1 MYFDEFDFEDEV
13 LDALD
18 AMRFE
23 KCTPIQEQ
31 TLQPLMD
38 GRDLIG
44 VAQTGTGKTAAYLL
58 PVLNRLCRGG
68 YPEDAINCVVMA
80 PTRELAQQ
88 IDRQLEGFTY
98 FMNVSSVAV
107 YGGNDGQRYE
117 QELRGMSKGA
127 DIIVATPGRLISH
140 INLGN
145 IDLSK
150 VSFFILDEADR
161 MLDMGFYS
169 DIMTIAKQLPKERQT
184 MLFSATMPE
193 EIRRLA
199 SEILNDPLQIT
210 LALAKPA
217 EGITQQAYVCYE
229 GQKMGIINK
238 IFDTESS
245 ERVILFASRKTKVK
259 EIARAIRKHG
269 FNVGEMHSDLTQSE
283 RDEIMFQYKSRKID
297 MIVATDIL
305 ARGIDIDDIRIVI
318 NYDVPRD
325 CDDYIHRIGR
335 TARAG
340 SKGRAITFVS
350 EEDQEFFRRIEAFI
364 EQEVPKL
371 EVPEELGEA
380 PAYEPKK
387 KKAGAR
393 KPAGKRGRGGKKNTN
408 AKAKGKGGGNKEV
421 NNEGKSESKK
431 ESRGRNRRRGDK
443 KREVAV
449 DTNQA
454 TVVTVASTT
463 PQPADAPTVK
473 SGEEKKK
480 RRNNRRY
487 RRPKKTDKP
496 NGQPKGE

>member
-31 TLQPLMD
+31 TLQPLME

-58 PVLNRLCRGG
+58 PVLNRLCRGE
-68 YPEDAINCVVMA
+68 YPEDAINCIIMA

-117 QELRGMSKGA
+117 QELRGMAKGA

-140 INLGN
+140 ITLGN
-145 IDLSK
+145 IDLSR

-161 MLDMGFYS
+161 MLDMGFYN
-169 DIMTIAKQLPKERQT
+169 DIMTIAKQLPKERQP
-184 MLFSATMPE
+184 MLFSATMPA
-193 EIRRLA
+193 EIRKLA
-199 SEILNDPLQIT
+199 SDLLTDPLQVT

-217 EGITQQAYVCYE
+217 DGITQQAYICHE
-229 GQKMGIINK
+229 GQKLGIINS
-238 IFDTESS
+238 IFDKESS

-259 EIARAIRKHG
+259 EIARTIRKHG
-269 FNVGEMHSDLTQSE
+269 FNVGEMHSDLTQAE

-340 SKGRAITFVS
+340 TKGRAITFVS
-350 EEDQEFFRRIEAFI
+350 QEDQEFFKRIEDFI
-364 EQEVPKL
+364 EQDVPKMEVPA
-371 EVPEELGEA
+371 ELGEA

-387 KKAGAR
+387 KEKKGGS
-393 KPAGKRGRGGKKNTN
+393 KGRGGKGRN
-408 AKAKGKGGGNKEV
+408 GKGAKKQTGNDAQK
-421 NNEGKSESKK
+421 G
-431 ESRGRNRRRGDK
+431 GRNRRGNGGK
-443 KREVAV
+443 NNKTEKTPAV
-449 DTNQA
+449 
-454 TVVTVASTT
+454 T
-463 PQPADAPTVK
+463 PQQPQAEN
-473 SGEEKKK
+473 SGNGEAKKK
-480 RRNNRRY
+480 NNRRRHY
-487 RRPKKTDKP
+487 RRPKKNNEGGANK
-496 NGQPKGE
+496 E

>member
-1 MYFDEFDFEDEV
+1 MYFTDFDLEDEI

-23 KCTPIQEQ
+23 ECTPIQEQ
-31 TLQPLMD
+31 TIQPLLD

-58 PVLNRLCRGG
+58 PVLNKLCQGG
-68 YPEDAINCVVMA
+68 YPEDAINCVIMA

-98 FMNVSSVAV
+98 FMPVSGVAV

-117 QELRGMSKGA
+117 QELRGMAKGA

-161 MLDMGFYS
+161 MLDMGFYN
-169 DIMTIAKQLPKERQT
+169 DIMTIAKQLPKNRQT

-199 SEILNDPLQIT
+199 SNILTDPLQIT

-217 EGITQQAYVCYE
+217 DGITQQAYICHE
-229 GQKMGIINK
+229 GQKPGIIK
-238 IFDTESS
+238 SIFKNESS
-245 ERVILFASRKTKVK
+245 ERVILFTSRKSKVK
-259 EIARAIRKHG
+259 DISLMLKKQG
-269 FNVGEMHSDLTQSE
+269 FNVGEMHSDLSQSE
-283 RDEIMFQYKSRKID
+283 RDEIMFLYKSHKID
-297 MIVATDIL
+297 IIVATDIL

-340 SKGRAITFVS
+340 TTGRAITFVS
-350 EEDQEFFRRIEAFI
+350 EEDQPFFKQIEDFI
-364 EQEVPKL
+364 EQDVPKIA
-371 EVPEELGEA
+371 VPEELGEA

-387 KKAGAR
+387 EKEKKGEGRR
-393 KPAGKRGRGGKKNTN
+393 KQKKGNNGKPY
-408 AKAKGKGGGNKEV
+408 AKKGKGKPQKPQNKGKQSAEKQQAEGNGEKQKP
-421 NNEGKSESKK
+421 KS
-431 ESRGRNRRRGDK
+431 NHRRR
-443 KREVAV
+443 
-449 DTNQA
+449 
-454 TVVTVASTT
+454 
-463 PQPADAPTVK
+463 
-473 SGEEKKK
+473 
-480 RRNNRRY
+480 Y
-487 RRPKKTDKP
+487 HRPKKQ
-496 NGQPKGE
+496 NGENKKTE

>member
-1 MYFDEFDFEDEV
+1 MYFTDFDFEDEV

-31 TLQPLMD
+31 TLEPLME

-58 PVLNRLCRGG
+58 PVLNRLCQGG
-68 YPEDAINCVVMA
+68 YPEDSINCIIMA

-117 QELRGMSKGA
+117 QELRGMSRGA

-184 MLFSATMPE
+184 MLFSATMPQ
-193 EIRRLA
+193 EIRKLA
-199 SEILNDPLQIT
+199 SDILTDPLQIT

-217 EGITQQAYVCYE
+217 DGITQQAYICHE
-229 GQKMGIINK
+229 GQKLGIINS
-238 IFDTESS
+238 IFDNESS

-259 EIARAIRKHG
+259 EISHTLKKHG
-269 FNVGEMHSDLTQSE
+269 FNVGEMHSDLSQGE

-340 SKGRAITFVS
+340 TKGRAITLVNV
-350 EEDQEFFRRIEAFI
+350 EDQEYFKRIEDFI
-364 EQEVPKL
+364 EQDVPKMEL
-371 EVPEELGEA
+371 PAALGEA
-380 PAYEPKK
+380 PAYEPKSK
-387 KKAGAR
+387 KNGGKGR
-393 KPAGKRGRGGKKNTN
+393 RGGSGSKEKRNGNDRKRNNRKRGGKPAGGNKSQSAKPANNSEKPKETPPVAAQQESATNPQGEKPKRRRSHHRRRKPGN
-408 AKAKGKGGGNKEV
+408 AKGGEGTAPVTENK
-421 NNEGKSESKK
+421 
-431 ESRGRNRRRGDK
+431 
-443 KREVAV
+443 
-449 DTNQA
+449 
-454 TVVTVASTT
+454 
-463 PQPADAPTVK
+463 
-473 SGEEKKK
+473 
-480 RRNNRRY
+480 
-487 RRPKKTDKP
+487 
-496 NGQPKGE
+496 

>member
-1 MYFDEFDFEDEV
+1 MYFTDFDFEDEV

-31 TLQPLMD
+31 TLQPLME

-58 PVLNRLCRGG
+58 PVLNRLCRGD
-68 YPEDAINCVVMA
+68 YPEDSINCVIMA

-117 QELRGMSKGA
+117 QELRGMAKGA

-161 MLDMGFYS
+161 MLDMGFCN

-193 EIRRLA
+193 EIRKLA
-199 SEILNDPLQIT
+199 RDILTDPLQIT

-217 EGITQQAYVCYE
+217 DGITQQAYICHE
-229 GQKMGIINK
+229 GQKLGILNS
-238 IFDTESS
+238 IFDNESS

-259 EIARAIRKHG
+259 EISHTLKKHG
-269 FNVGEMHSDLTQSE
+269 FNVGEMHSDLSQSE

-340 SKGRAITFVS
+340 TKGRAITLVNV
-350 EEDQEFFRRIEAFI
+350 EDQEYFKRIEDFI
-364 EQEVPKL
+364 EQDVPKMD
-371 EVPEELGEA
+371 VPGTLGEA
-380 PAYEPKK
+380 PAYEPKSK
-387 KKAGAR
+387 QKGGKS
-393 KPAGKRGRGGKKNTN
+393 KRGSSNDNKEKRGGNDRRKNNRKRGGKAANNKPQN
-408 AKAKGKGGGNKEV
+408 AKSANSSDKPQETRQPATPQENGNRQNSDKPKRRRPHHRHKRHSNAKGG
-421 NNEGKSESKK
+421 EGAAQAPE
-431 ESRGRNRRRGDK
+431 NR
-443 KREVAV
+443 E
-449 DTNQA
+449 
-454 TVVTVASTT
+454 
-463 PQPADAPTVK
+463 
-473 SGEEKKK
+473 
-480 RRNNRRY
+480 
-487 RRPKKTDKP
+487 
-496 NGQPKGE
+496 

>member
-18 AMRFE
+18 AMNFVE
-23 KCTPIQEQ
+23 CTPIQEQ
-31 TLQPLMD
+31 TLQPLLE

-58 PVLNRLCRGG
+58 PVLNKLCRGE
-68 YPEDAINCVVMA
+68 YPEDSINCIIMA

-98 FMNVSSVAV
+98 FMQVSSVAV

-161 MLDMGFYS
+161 MLDMGFCN
-169 DIMTIAKQLPKERQT
+169 DIMTIAKQMPKERQT

-199 SEILNDPLQIT
+199 KEILNDPVQIT

-217 EGITQQAYVCYE
+217 EGITQQAYVCHE

-238 IFDTESS
+238 IFETESS

-259 EIARAIRKHG
+259 EIAREIRRHG

-283 RDEIMFQYKSRKID
+283 RDEIMYQYKSRKID

-350 EEDQEFFRRIEAFI
+350 VEDQEYFKRIEDFI
-364 EQEVPKL
+364 EQEVTKMEIPS
-371 EVPEELGEA
+371 ELGEA
-380 PAYEPKK
+380 PEYTPQKK
-387 KKAGAR
+387 QKEKAR
-393 KPAGKRGRGGKKNTN
+393 KGRSGNRKRSQGKT
-408 AKAKGKGGGNKEV
+408 AKGKNGNSAERRERKPKSTRPAPDKSKEQV
-421 NNEGKSESKK
+421 TANA
-431 ESRGRNRRRGDK
+431 
-443 KREVAV
+443 VA
-449 DTNQA
+449 
-454 TVVTVASTT
+454 TT
-463 PQPADAPTVK
+463 GQ
-473 SGEEKKK
+473 GENKEKKK
-480 RRNNRRY
+480 RNNRRRY
-487 RRPKKTDKP
+487 RKP
-496 NGQPKGE
+496 SRKESGNATGNE

>member
-259 EIARAIRKHG
+259 ESARAIRKHG

-350 EEDQEFFRRIEAFI
+350 EEDQEFFGRIEAFI

-371 EVPEELGEA
+371 EVSEELGEA

-408 AKAKGKGGGNKEV
+408 AKAKGKGEGNKEV

-431 ESRGRNRRRGDK
+431 EARGRNRRRGDK

>member
-1 MYFDEFDFEDEV
+1 MYFTDFDFEDEV

-58 PVLNRLCRGG
+58 PVLNKLCTGE
-68 YPEDAINCVVMA
+68 YPEDAINCIIMA

-98 FMNVSSVAV
+98 FMQVSSVAV

-117 QELRGMSKGA
+117 QELRGMAKGA

-140 INLGN
+140 ITLGN

-161 MLDMGFYS
+161 MLDMGFCN

-184 MLFSATMPE
+184 MLFSATMPD
-193 EIRRLA
+193 EIRKLA
-199 SEILNDPLQIT
+199 NDLLTNPLQVT

-217 EGITQQAYVCYE
+217 DGITQQAYICHE
-229 GQKMGIINK
+229 GQKLGIINS
-238 IFDTESS
+238 IFENESS

-259 EIARAIRKHG
+259 EIARTIRKHG
-269 FNVGEMHSDLTQSE
+269 FNVGEMHSDLSQSE

-350 EEDQEFFRRIEAFI
+350 QEDQDYFKRIEDFI
-364 EQEVPKL
+364 EQDVPKMD
-371 EVPEELGEA
+371 VPAELGET
-380 PAYEPKK
+380 PAYEPKSK
-387 KKAGAR
+387 KSKGAGANNGRR
-393 KPAGKRGRGGKKNTN
+393 KSESGKPRRRNGSKKHSNGERY
-408 AKAKGKGGGNKEV
+408 ARKGKDGVAISAAPQTTTETQTEQPGSNAEKRRKNRRHYRRSKRDNNAQGNKE
-421 NNEGKSESKK
+421 
-431 ESRGRNRRRGDK
+431 
-443 KREVAV
+443 
-449 DTNQA
+449 
-454 TVVTVASTT
+454 
-463 PQPADAPTVK
+463 
-473 SGEEKKK
+473 
-480 RRNNRRY
+480 
-487 RRPKKTDKP
+487 
-496 NGQPKGE
+496 

>member
-1 MYFDEFDFEDEV
+1 MYFTDFDFEDEV

-31 TLQPLMD
+31 TLQPLME

-58 PVLNRLCRGG
+58 PVLNRLCTGE
-68 YPEDAINCVVMA
+68 YPEDAINCVIMA

-98 FMNVSSVAV
+98 FMQVSSVAV

-117 QELRGMSKGA
+117 QELRGMAKGA

-140 INLGN
+140 ITLGN

-161 MLDMGFYS
+161 MLDMGFCN
-169 DIMTIAKQLPKERQT
+169 DIMTIAKQLPKKRQT

-193 EIRRLA
+193 EIRKLA
-199 SEILNDPLQIT
+199 SDLLTDPLQVT

-217 EGITQQAYVCYE
+217 DGITQQAYICHE
-229 GQKMGIINK
+229 GQKLGIINS
-238 IFDTESS
+238 IFDSESS

-259 EIARAIRKHG
+259 EIARTIRKHG
-269 FNVGEMHSDLTQSE
+269 FNVGEMHSDLSQSE
-283 RDEIMFQYKSRKID
+283 RDEIMYQYKSRKID

-340 SKGRAITFVS
+340 TKGRAITFVS
-350 EEDQEFFRRIEAFI
+350 QEDQEYFKRIEDFI
-364 EQEVPKL
+364 EQDVPKMEVPA
-371 EVPEELGEA
+371 ELGEA

-387 KKAGAR
+387 KE
-393 KPAGKRGRGGKKNTN
+393 KRG
-408 AKAKGKGGGNKEV
+408 AKGRNGRNRNTHGRSDRKGGG
-421 NNEGKSESKK
+421 
-431 ESRGRNRRRGDK
+431 
-443 KREVAV
+443 
-449 DTNQA
+449 
-454 TVVTVASTT
+454 
-463 PQPADAPTVK
+463 
-473 SGEEKKK
+473 K
-480 RRNNRRY
+480 RRNDKGEKNESKAPAAPKQKTEAQGASGDAPKKRDNRRHRY
-487 RRPKKTDKP
+487 RRPKRE
-496 NGQPKGE
+496 NRGENSNKE

>member
-31 TLQPLMD
+31 TLQPLME

-68 YPEDAINCVVMA
+68 YPEDAINCVIMA

-98 FMNVSSVAV
+98 FMQVSSVAV

-217 EGITQQAYVCYE
+217 EGITQQAYICHE

-238 IFDTESS
+238 IFDSESS

-259 EIARAIRKHG
+259 EIAREIRKHG
-269 FNVGEMHSDLTQSE
+269 FNVGEMHSDLTQGE

-350 EEDQEFFRRIEAFI
+350 VEDQEFFGRIEAFI

-371 EVPEELGEA
+371 DIPAELGEA

-387 KKAGAR
+387 KKSKEQGKSR
-393 KPAGKRGRGGKKNTN
+393 GGKRGGGKYSSGNGHGKSRNKRNTGEKERQPQS
-408 AKAKGKGGGNKEV
+408 APAETKGTTPPRATSEGGN
-421 NNEGKSESKK
+421 SEKPK
-431 ESRGRNRRRGDK
+431 RKGR
-443 KREVAV
+443 
-449 DTNQA
+449 
-454 TVVTVASTT
+454 
-463 PQPADAPTVK
+463 
-473 SGEEKKK
+473 
-480 RRNNRRY
+480 Y
-487 RRPKKTDKP
+487 HRRPKKKP
-496 NGQPKGE
+496 TENNTNN

>member
-1 MYFDEFDFEDEV
+1 MYFTDFDLEDEI

-23 KCTPIQEQ
+23 ECTPIQEQ
-31 TLQPLMD
+31 TIQPLLD

-58 PVLNRLCRGG
+58 PVLNKLCQGG
-68 YPEDAINCVVMA
+68 YPEDAINCVIMA

-98 FMNVSSVAV
+98 FMPVSGVAV

-117 QELRGMSKGA
+117 QELRGMAKGA

-161 MLDMGFYS
+161 MLDMGFYN
-169 DIMTIAKQLPKERQT
+169 DIMTIAKQLPKNRQT

-199 SEILNDPLQIT
+199 SNILTDPLQVT

-217 EGITQQAYVCYE
+217 DGITQQAYICHE
-229 GQKMGIINK
+229 GQKPGIIKN
-238 IFDTESS
+238 IFKNESS
-245 ERVILFASRKTKVK
+245 DRVILFASRKTKVK
-259 EIARAIRKHG
+259 EISLMLKKQG
-269 FNVGEMHSDLTQSE
+269 FNVGEMHSDLSQSE
-283 RDEIMFQYKSRKID
+283 RDEIMYRYKSHKIEI
-297 MIVATDIL
+297 IVATDIL

-340 SKGRAITFVS
+340 TTGRAITFVS
-350 EEDQEFFRRIEAFI
+350 EEDQPFFKQIEDFI
-364 EQEVPKL
+364 EQDVPKID
-371 EVPEELGEA
+371 VPEELGEA

-387 KKAGAR
+387 EKEKKGEGRR
-393 KPAGKRGRGGKKNTN
+393 KQKKDNNGKPY
-408 AKAKGKGGGNKEV
+408 AKKGKGKPQKPQNKEKQSAEKQQAEGNGERQKPK
-421 NNEGKSESKK
+421 NNH
-431 ESRGRNRRRGDK
+431 RRR
-443 KREVAV
+443 
-449 DTNQA
+449 
-454 TVVTVASTT
+454 
-463 PQPADAPTVK
+463 
-473 SGEEKKK
+473 
-480 RRNNRRY
+480 Y
-487 RRPKKTDKP
+487 HRPKKQ
-496 NGQPKGE
+496 NGENKKTE

>member
-31 TLQPLMD
+31 TLQPLME

-68 YPEDAINCVVMA
+68 YPEDAINCIVMA

-98 FMNVSSVAV
+98 FMQVSSVAV

-145 IDLSK
+145 IDLSR

-161 MLDMGFYS
+161 MLDMGFFN

-199 SEILNDPLQIT
+199 GEILNDPLQIT

-217 EGITQQAYVCYE
+217 EGITQQAYICHE
-229 GQKMGIINK
+229 GQKMGIINR
-238 IFDTESS
+238 IFETESS

-259 EIARAIRKHG
+259 EIAREIRKHG
-269 FNVGEMHSDLTQSE
+269 FNVGEMHSDLSQSE

-350 EEDQEFFRRIEAFI
+350 EEDQEYFGRIEEFI
-364 EQEVPKL
+364 EQSVTKMDVPA
-371 EVPEELGEA
+371 ELGEA
-380 PAYEPKK
+380 PQYEPKK
-387 KKAGAR
+387 KKQKNGAYR
-393 KPAGKRGRGGKKNTN
+393 
-408 AKAKGKGGGNKEV
+408 GKGGGGKAPRKSGDK
-421 NNEGKSESKK
+421 NEKK
-431 ESRGRNRRRGDK
+431 ENGNGKRREAKHRK
-443 KREVAV
+443 P
-449 DTNQA
+449 
-454 TVVTVASTT
+454 VTAQLEPKEQ
-463 PQPADAPTVK
+463 PQSNGNAPQSENK
-473 SGEEKKK
+473 EKKK
-480 RRNNRRY
+480 RNNRRRY
-487 RRPKKTDKP
+487 RKPKKNEGTPPQD
-496 NGQPKGE
+496 N

>member
-1 MYFDEFDFEDEV
+1 MYFTDFDFEDEV

-31 TLQPLMD
+31 TLQPLME

-58 PVLNRLCRGG
+58 PVLNRLCRGE
-68 YPEDAINCVVMA
+68 YPEDSINCVIMA

-117 QELRGMSKGA
+117 QELRGMAKGA

-161 MLDMGFYS
+161 MLDMGFCN

-193 EIRRLA
+193 EIRKLA
-199 SEILNDPLQIT
+199 RDILTDPLQIT

-217 EGITQQAYVCYE
+217 DGITQQAYICHE
-229 GQKMGIINK
+229 GQKLGILNS
-238 IFDTESS
+238 IFDNESS

-259 EIARAIRKHG
+259 EISHTLKKHG
-269 FNVGEMHSDLTQSE
+269 FNVGEMHSDLSQSE

-340 SKGRAITFVS
+340 TKGRAITLVNV
-350 EEDQEFFRRIEAFI
+350 EDQEYFKRIEDFI
-364 EQEVPKL
+364 EQDVPKMEVPSA
-371 EVPEELGEA
+371 LGEA
-380 PAYEPKK
+380 PAYEPKSK
-387 KKAGAR
+387 QKGGKQRRGSSAAKEKQGGNNR
-393 KPAGKRGRGGKKNTN
+393 RKNNHKRGGKPAGGEKQHN
-408 AKAKGKGGGNKEV
+408 AKPANSNKQP
-421 NNEGKSESKK
+421 K
-431 ESRGRNRRRGDK
+431 ETAPAAAPHDGTPKQQGEKPKRRRPHHRHKRQNAPKNGEGATQTTDK
-443 KREVAV
+443 KQE
-449 DTNQA
+449 
-454 TVVTVASTT
+454 
-463 PQPADAPTVK
+463 
-473 SGEEKKK
+473 
-480 RRNNRRY
+480 
-487 RRPKKTDKP
+487 
-496 NGQPKGE
+496 

>member
-1 MYFDEFDFEDEV
+1 MYFDEFDFEDEI

-23 KCTPIQEQ
+23 QCTPIQEQ
-31 TLQPLMD
+31 TLQPLME

-58 PVLNRLCRGG
+58 PVLNNLCRGG
-68 YPEDAINCVVMA
+68 YPEDAINCVIMA

-98 FMNVSSVAV
+98 FMSVSSVAV

-117 QELRGMSKGA
+117 QELRGMAKGA

-161 MLDMGFYS
+161 MLDMGFCN

-193 EIRRLA
+193 EIRKLA
-199 SEILNDPLQIT
+199 RELLRDPLQIT
-210 LALAKPA
+210 LSIAKPA
-217 EGITQQAYVCYE
+217 DGITQQAYICHE
-229 GQKMGIINK
+229 GQKLGIINS
-238 IFDTESS
+238 IFDNESS

-259 EIARAIRKHG
+259 DIARTIRKHG
-269 FNVGEMHSDLTQSE
+269 FSVGEMHSDLTQSE
-283 RDEIMFQYKSRKID
+283 RDEIMYQYKSRKID

-340 SKGRAITFVS
+340 TKGRAITFVS
-350 EEDQEFFRRIEAFI
+350 EEDQEFFKRIEDFI
-364 EQEVPKL
+364 EQDVPKMEVPA
-371 EVPEELGEA
+371 ELGEA
-380 PAYEPKK
+380 PAYEP
-387 KKAGAR
+387 
-393 KPAGKRGRGGKKNTN
+393 GKNKQ
-408 AKAKGKGGGNKEV
+408 KGKGRKRRGKSGNGKVPRKSKEV
-421 NNEGKSESKK
+421 EKK
-431 ESRGRNRRRGDK
+431 NHSRRRHDK
-443 KREVAV
+443 NDRKEKPVAGKPDNNTESV
-449 DTNQA
+449 RKPSVEARPSEKNN
-454 TVVTVASTT
+454 
-463 PQPADAPTVK
+463 
-473 SGEEKKK
+473 GEK
-480 RRNNRRY
+480 RR
-487 RRPKKTDKP
+487 RRPHRSSKRPNDKQKSQE
-496 NGQPKGE
+496 NGNN

>member
-1 MYFDEFDFEDEV
+1 MYFTDFDFEDEI

-23 KCTPIQEQ
+23 ECTPIQEQ
-31 TLQPLMD
+31 TIQPLLD

-58 PVLNRLCRGG
+58 PVLNKLCQGG
-68 YPEDAINCVVMA
+68 YPEDAINCVIMA

-98 FMNVSSVAV
+98 FMPVSGVAV

-117 QELRGMSKGA
+117 QELRGMAKGA

-161 MLDMGFYS
+161 MLDMGFYN
-169 DIMTIAKQLPKERQT
+169 DIMTIAKQLPKDRQT

-199 SEILNDPLQIT
+199 SNILTDPLQIT

-217 EGITQQAYVCYE
+217 DGITQQAYICHE
-229 GQKMGIINK
+229 GQKPGIIK
-238 IFDTESS
+238 DIFKDESS
-245 ERVILFASRKTKVK
+245 ERVILFTSRKSKVR
-259 EIARAIRKHG
+259 EISLMLKKQG
-269 FNVGEMHSDLTQSE
+269 FNVGEMHSDLSQSE
-283 RDEIMFQYKSRKID
+283 RDEIMFLYKSRKID
-297 MIVATDIL
+297 IIVATDIL

-340 SKGRAITFVS
+340 TKGRAITFVS
-350 EEDQEFFRRIEAFI
+350 EEDQEYFKRIEDFI
-364 EQEVPKL
+364 EQDVPKL
-371 EVPEELGEA
+371 DIPAELGNA
-380 PAYEPKK
+380 PAYEPNKNKEKK
-387 KKAGAR
+387 KENNR
-393 KPAGKRGRGGKKNTN
+393 NRRGNNNKGGKKHHHKPKNPKAPKNSKDSKDSKEQKSTQKPNHHNRHNRHNRYKTPTPKNTN
-408 AKAKGKGGGNKEV
+408 STNKDNGN
-421 NNEGKSESKK
+421 N
-431 ESRGRNRRRGDK
+431 
-443 KREVAV
+443 
-449 DTNQA
+449 
-454 TVVTVASTT
+454 
-463 PQPADAPTVK
+463 
-473 SGEEKKK
+473 
-480 RRNNRRY
+480 
-487 RRPKKTDKP
+487 
-496 NGQPKGE
+496 

>member
-1 MYFDEFDFEDEV
+1 MDFEDEV

-18 AMRFE
+18 AMNFVE
-23 KCTPIQEQ
+23 CTPIQEQ
-31 TLQPLMD
+31 TLEPLME

-68 YPEDAINCVVMA
+68 YPEDAINCVIMA

-88 IDRQLEGFTY
+88 IDQQLEGFTY
-98 FMNVSSVAV
+98 FMKISSIAV

-117 QELRGMSKGA
+117 QELRGMSRGA

-140 INLGN
+140 INLGK

-161 MLDMGFYS
+161 MLDMGFCN

-199 SEILNDPLQIT
+199 KELLNDPVQIT

-217 EGITQQAYVCYE
+217 EGITQQAFVCHE
-229 GQKMGIINK
+229 RQKMGIINK
-238 IFDTESS
+238 IFETESS

-259 EIARAIRKHG
+259 EIAREIRRHG
-269 FNVGEMHSDLTQSE
+269 FNVGEMHSDLTQGE

-350 EEDQEFFRRIEAFI
+350 IEDQEYFKRIEEFI
-364 EQEVPKL
+364 EQDVTKMEIPA
-371 EVPEELGEA
+371 ELGEA
-380 PAYEPKK
+380 PAYDPKK
-387 KKAGAR
+387 KQKGATRKGRGRKENGKANGKGKEKHNR
-393 KPAGKRGRGGKKNTN
+393 KPRRK
-408 AKAKGKGGGNKEV
+408 GNKPAPE
-421 NNEGKSESKK
+421 
-431 ESRGRNRRRGDK
+431 
-443 KREVAV
+443 
-449 DTNQA
+449 
-454 TVVTVASTT
+454 TT
-463 PQPADAPTVK
+463 EQPKAETSQNQPAAVET
-473 SGEEKKK
+473 EKKK
-480 RRNNRRY
+480 SNNRRRY
-487 RRPKKTDKP
+487 RRSAKK
-496 NGQPKGE
+496 NGSNPQENK

>member
-1 MYFDEFDFEDEV
+1 MYFTDFDFEDEI

-23 KCTPIQEQ
+23 ECTPIQEQ
-31 TLQPLMD
+31 TIQPLLD

-58 PVLNRLCRGG
+58 PVLNKLCCGG
-68 YPEDAINCVVMA
+68 YPEDAINCVIMA

-98 FMNVSSVAV
+98 FMPVSGVAV

-117 QELRGMSKGA
+117 QELRGMAKGA

-161 MLDMGFYS
+161 MLDMGFYN

-199 SEILNDPLQIT
+199 ANILTDPLQIT

-217 EGITQQAYVCYE
+217 DGITQQAYICHE
-229 GQKMGIINK
+229 GQKPGIIK
-238 IFDTESS
+238 DIFKDESS
-245 ERVILFASRKTKVK
+245 ERVILFTSRKSKVR
-259 EIARAIRKHG
+259 EISLMLKKQG
-269 FNVGEMHSDLTQSE
+269 FNVGEMHSDLSQSE
-283 RDEIMFQYKSRKID
+283 RDEIMFLYKSRKID
-297 MIVATDIL
+297 IIVATDIL

-340 SKGRAITFVS
+340 TKGRAITFVS
-350 EEDQEFFRRIEAFI
+350 EEDQEYFKRIEDFI

-371 EVPEELGEA
+371 EVPAELGEA
-380 PAYEPKK
+380 PAYEPNKK
-387 KKAGAR
+387 KEEKKR
-393 KPAGKRGRGGKKNTN
+393 DGKRGNGRNNRGGKRHNHKKNN
-408 AKAKGKGGGNKEV
+408 HHQ
-421 NNEGKSESKK
+421 KSP
-431 ESRGRNRRRGDK
+431 
-443 KREVAV
+443 KR
-449 DTNQA
+449 TQ
-454 TVVTVASTT
+454 
-463 PQPADAPTVK
+463 K
-473 SGEEKKK
+473 SQK
-480 RRNNRRY
+480 
-487 RRPKKTDKP
+487 
-496 NGQPKGE
+496 Q

>member
-1 MYFDEFDFEDEV
+1 MYFTDFDLEDEI

-23 KCTPIQEQ
+23 ECTPIQEQ
-31 TLQPLMD
+31 TIQPLLD

-58 PVLNRLCRGG
+58 PVLNKLCQGG
-68 YPEDAINCVVMA
+68 YPEDAINCVIMA

-98 FMNVSSVAV
+98 FMPVSGVAV

-117 QELRGMSKGA
+117 QELRGMAKGA

-161 MLDMGFYS
+161 MLDMGFYN

-199 SEILNDPLQIT
+199 SNILTDPLQIT

-217 EGITQQAYVCYE
+217 DGITQQAYICHE
-229 GQKMGIINK
+229 GQKPGIIKN
-238 IFDTESS
+238 IFKNESS
-245 ERVILFASRKTKVK
+245 DRVILFASRKTKVK
-259 EIARAIRKHG
+259 EISLMLKKQG
-269 FNVGEMHSDLTQSE
+269 FNVGEMHSDLSQSE
-283 RDEIMFQYKSRKID
+283 RDQIMYRYKSHKIEI
-297 MIVATDIL
+297 IVATDIL

-340 SKGRAITFVS
+340 TTGRAITFVS
-350 EEDQEFFRRIEAFI
+350 EEDQPFFKQIEDFI
-364 EQEVPKL
+364 EQDVPKIA
-371 EVPEELGEA
+371 VPEELGEA

-387 KKAGAR
+387 EKEKKGEGR
-393 KPAGKRGRGGKKNTN
+393 NKQKKGNNGKPY
-408 AKAKGKGGGNKEV
+408 AKKGKGKPQKPQNKGKQSAEKQQAEGNGENQKP
-421 NNEGKSESKK
+421 KS
-431 ESRGRNRRRGDK
+431 NHRRR
-443 KREVAV
+443 
-449 DTNQA
+449 
-454 TVVTVASTT
+454 
-463 PQPADAPTVK
+463 
-473 SGEEKKK
+473 
-480 RRNNRRY
+480 Y
-487 RRPKKTDKP
+487 HRPKKQ
-496 NGQPKGE
+496 NGENKKTE

>member
-18 AMRFE
+18 AMNFV

-31 TLQPLMD
+31 SLEPLLE

-68 YPEDAINCVVMA
+68 YPEESINCIIMA

-98 FMNVSSVAV
+98 FMQVSSVAV

-161 MLDMGFYS
+161 MLDMGFCN

-199 SEILNDPLQIT
+199 KEILNDPVQIT

-217 EGITQQAYVCYE
+217 EGITQQAYICHE

-238 IFDTESS
+238 IFETESS

-283 RDEIMFQYKSRKID
+283 RDDIMFQYKSRKID

-350 EEDQEFFRRIEAFI
+350 EEDQEYFGRIEDFI
-364 EQEVPKL
+364 EQSVTKL
-371 EVPEELGEA
+371 EIPAELGEA

-387 KKAGAR
+387 KKQRNGAR
-393 KPAGKRGRGGKKNTN
+393 QARAKGTGRRGSGKKANGS
-408 AKAKGKGGGNKEV
+408 KDKQE
-421 NNEGKSESKK
+421 NNEGRKRDNK
-431 ESRGRNRRRGDK
+431 RRRPT
-443 KREVAV
+443 RP
-449 DTNQA
+449 A
-454 TVVTVASTT
+454 TAPQETKETKEN
-463 PQPADAPTVK
+463 PQPGNDTPK
-473 SGEEKKK
+473 SDNKEKR
-480 RRNNRRY
+480 RRNNRRRY
-487 RRPKKTDKP
+487 RRPQKSE
-496 NGQPKGE
+496 GGAPKEN

>member
-18 AMRFE
+18 AMNFV

-31 TLQPLMD
+31 TLEPLMR

-58 PVLNRLCRGG
+58 PVLNRLCTGE
-68 YPEDAINCVVMA
+68 YPEDAINCVIMA

-98 FMNVSSVAV
+98 FMQVSSVAV

-161 MLDMGFYS
+161 MLDMGFCN

-199 SEILNDPLQIT
+199 KDILNDPVQIT

-217 EGITQQAYVCYE
+217 EGITQQAYICHE

-259 EIARAIRKHG
+259 EIAREIRKHG
-269 FNVGEMHSDLTQSE
+269 FNVGEMHSDLSQSE

-350 EEDQEFFRRIEAFI
+350 VEDQEFFGRIEDFI
-364 EQEVPKL
+364 EQSVTKMEVPA
-371 EVPEELGEA
+371 ELGEA

-387 KKAGAR
+387 KKQKEGTRKGRR
-393 KPAGKRGRGGKKNTN
+393 KPNSTGNERSDGKKRN
-408 AKAKGKGGGNKEV
+408 
-421 NNEGKSESKK
+421 
-431 ESRGRNRRRGDK
+431 NRRRKPTAQKPAQDNPQ
-443 KREVAV
+443 EVKEL
-449 DTNQA
+449 Q
-454 TVVTVASTT
+454 
-463 PQPADAPTVK
+463 QPSVE
-473 SGEEKKK
+473 SQGENKNKK
-480 RRNNRRY
+480 RRNNRRRY
-487 RRPKKTDKP
+487 RKP
-496 NGQPKGE
+496 HKNEGNTPQEN

>member
-31 TLQPLMD
+31 TLQPLME

-58 PVLNRLCRGG
+58 PVLNRLCRGE
-68 YPEDAINCVVMA
+68 YPEDAINCIIMA

-140 INLGN
+140 ISLGN
-145 IDLSK
+145 IDLSR

-161 MLDMGFYS
+161 MLDMGFCN

-184 MLFSATMPE
+184 MLFSATMPA
-193 EIRRLA
+193 EIRKLA
-199 SEILNDPLQIT
+199 NDLLTNPLQVT

-217 EGITQQAYVCYE
+217 DGITQQAYICHE
-229 GQKMGIINK
+229 GQKLGIINS
-238 IFDTESS
+238 IFENESS

-259 EIARAIRKHG
+259 EIARTIRKHG
-269 FNVGEMHSDLTQSE
+269 FNVGEMHSDLSQSE

-340 SKGRAITFVS
+340 TKGRAITFVS
-350 EEDQEFFRRIEAFI
+350 QEDQEFFKRIEDFI
-364 EQEVPKL
+364 EQDVPKMEVPA
-371 EVPEELGEA
+371 ELGEA

-387 KKAGAR
+387 KEKTGNS
-393 KPAGKRGRGGKKNTN
+393 RGRGRKGRRGNDADKRNGDDSKKRSRNRHRNSNKGNKSDDAQAATPQQPKTENSDNGEQKKKN
-408 AKAKGKGGGNKEV
+408 
-421 NNEGKSESKK
+421 
-431 ESRGRNRRRGDK
+431 NRRRY
-443 KREVAV
+443 
-449 DTNQA
+449 
-454 TVVTVASTT
+454 
-463 PQPADAPTVK
+463 
-473 SGEEKKK
+473 
-480 RRNNRRY
+480 Y
-487 RRPKKTDKP
+487 RRPKNNNEEQAKKD
-496 NGQPKGE
+496 